1 VSTAKL
7 SAVGAYQQCLIR
19 VYKRLSGS
27 DRSMRAL
34 ARCDERFD
42 QAFGR
47 AEADDACRTPGGASA
62 IRNRIADDLETI
74 VENLTAT
81 THFEQLVIS
90 PGDVAVCLVDKTASA
105 IDLAVVIGELRG
117 FGVTQDTAFWIQ
129 AWGGDGS
136 RGNVES
142 HAGAGGRGGYA
153 QMTTSLSAF
162 RSAYRTREFHYYLGL
177 NGTFAHDAGGDGG
190 TATLLTL
197 NDLTTEALEIDDTL
211 LIGGAGG
218 GGGAGRGSR
227 TACLGEYRV
236 YGGAGGAGGVAF
248 SSGSEPF
255 RIVAGKD
262 GGGRID
268 PHTRTFINLSGKGGR
283 PSRGGAANTFGDA
296 DSEPGGDPVA
306 PLGGR
311 GGNHASPQIGFAN
324 QSGVMVTGGGGRG
337 SDGGNQAGGGGGGGG
352 YTGGGGGN
360 RGAWATLCVSGGGG
374 GGSSLAAAPPPDS
387 PSCAAAPTERPGNPN
402 GVEGFVQITIDLG
415 ACGAPPPS
423 PVSAEQE

>member
-1 VSTAKL
+1 MVGVIAGREVHASSIHRCGQHRCAASGRTYCRNRARAGEGVSTAKL

-162 RSAYRTREFHYYLGL
+162 RSAYRTREFHYYLGSTGPL
-177 NGTFAHDAGGDGG
+177 PMM
-190 TATLLTL
+190 LV
-197 NDLTTEALEIDDTL
+197 EM
-211 LIGGAGG
+211 
-218 GGGAGRGSR
+218 AGRPR
-227 TACLGEYRV
+227 C
-236 YGGAGGAGGVAF
+236 
-248 SSGSEPF
+248 
-255 RIVAGKD
+255 
-262 GGGRID
+262 
-268 PHTRTFINLSGKGGR
+268 
-283 PSRGGAANTFGDA
+283 
-296 DSEPGGDPVA
+296 
-306 PLGGR
+306 
-311 GGNHASPQIGFAN
+311 SP
-324 QSGVMVTGGGGRG
+324 
-337 SDGGNQAGGGGGGGG
+337 
-352 YTGGGGGN
+352 
-360 RGAWATLCVSGGGG
+360 
-374 GGSSLAAAPPPDS
+374 
-387 PSCAAAPTERPGNPN
+387 
-402 GVEGFVQITIDLG
+402 
-415 ACGAPPPS
+415 
-423 PVSAEQE
+423 